1 MHGALCLLHTIYTHT
16 RRPYCTTKNYNDDD
30 GYLRYKKRNNQNT
43 TDKNTLKEFLI
54 STTKCFLRIERL
66 VIYSPL
72 SLIVRTIRSYGHRI
86 RARVK
91 TIREKKGGRG
101 GGERMEWIEMKRLK
115 REKLICYSVS

>member
-1 MHGALCLLHTIYTHT
+1 L
-16 RRPYCTTKNYNDDD
+16 YCTTKNYNDD
-30 GYLRYKKRNNQNT
+30 GPYLGYKKRNNQNT

-72 SLIVRTIRSYGHRI
+72 SLIVLTIRSYGHRV

-91 TIREKKGGRG
+91 TIREKKKAAE
-101 GGERMEWIEMKRLK
+101 GERMEWNEETKKIETNFA
-115 REKLICYSVS
+115 IP